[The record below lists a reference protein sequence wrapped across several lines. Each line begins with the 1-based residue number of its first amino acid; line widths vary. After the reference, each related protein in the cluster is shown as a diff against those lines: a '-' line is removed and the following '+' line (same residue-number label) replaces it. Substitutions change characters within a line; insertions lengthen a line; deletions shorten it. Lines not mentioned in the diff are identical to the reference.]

1 MSHLLNV
8 TVANTGYVFN
18 LDAQV
23 EKSKDMQIGKKFEK
37 NLAVQ
42 TDLHESIGQ
51 FYKLD
56 TFIDTGMSLT
66 CVVNNANRIKID
78 QALDFPLIQKIIANQ

>member
-8 TVANTGYVFN
+8 TVANTGYLFN

-23 EKSKDMQIGKKFEK
+23 EKRKEIQIGKRAEK
-37 NLAVQ
+37 HIVVQ

-51 FYKLD
+51 IYKLD

-78 QALDFPLIQKIIANQ
+78 QALDFPLI